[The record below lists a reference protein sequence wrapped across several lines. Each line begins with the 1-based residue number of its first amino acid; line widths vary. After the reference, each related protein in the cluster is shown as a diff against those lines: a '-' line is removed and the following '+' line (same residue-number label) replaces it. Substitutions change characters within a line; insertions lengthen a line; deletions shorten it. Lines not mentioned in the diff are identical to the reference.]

1 MSAEFQTSVMRE
13 LDRIHDTIQK
23 QSEKIDALTE
33 NVTSLKV
40 KSGMIASVVG
50 FISGILAVLFG
61 K

>member
-23 QSEKIDALTE
+23 QSEKIDVLTE